1 MFGFRPTRRM
11 PTLTGRNSSRLT
23 LSDSPTIVSLI
34 ASATEI
40 VCALGLRRNLIGV
53 SHECDYP
60 EDVKVLPTL
69 SRPKLDPKQ
78 PGHEIDRRV
87 RERVRNGPS
96 VYALDVE
103 TLQRLAPDLIITQ
116 DHCEVCAVSPKDLEA
131 ATCSVTLK
139 DTAICSLHP
148 SSLEQVCLDFQR
160 VANAAGVSTR
170 GHELV
175 RAFRQRLDPLR
186 QQTDAIRPKRKP
198 FFNASRTYRPGC
210 QSEMPRGVSP
220 LYSLDPHTE

>member
-53 SHECDYP
+53 SHECDHP
-60 EDVKVLPTL
+60 EDVKGLPTL

-87 RERVRNGPS
+87 RELVGDGLS
-96 VYALDVE
+96 VYAVDVE

-116 DHCEVCAVSPKDLEA
+116 DGTVK
-131 ATCSVTLK
+131 
-139 DTAICSLHP
+139 
-148 SSLEQVCLDFQR
+148 
-160 VANAAGVSTR
+160 
-170 GHELV
+170 
-175 RAFRQRLDPLR
+175 LR
-186 QQTDAIRPKRKP
+186 
-198 FFNASRTYRPGC
+198 
-210 QSEMPRGVSP
+210 
-220 LYSLDPHTE
+220 